1 MLHMT
6 VGTDLVEVERFQR
19 VLTER
24 APRLGER
31 LFTER
36 EWAYC
41 QTRARPYASLA
52 ARFAAKEAVR
62 KILEQWGYT
71 GVVWRET
78 EVTVDERGIP
88 AITLHGAAREAAGS
102 HRFAL
107 SLAHTLTHAQ
117 AFCVAWNAPSNE

>member
-36 EWAYC
+36 DWAYC
-41 QTRARPYASLA
+41 QTRARPDASLA
-52 ARFAAKEAVR
+52 ARF
-62 KILEQWGYT
+62 T
-71 GVVWRET
+71 WRASSQ
-78 EVTVDERGIP
+78 RGTLDSRLRPI
-88 AITLHGAAREAAGS
+88 ADVSITQENFMNSDIGGAGK
-102 HRFAL
+102 
-107 SLAHTLTHAQ
+107 
-117 AFCVAWNAPSNE
+117 